1 MHTARAK
8 PPPSPMP
15 VPPPAESSTISH
27 AREDI
32 APTASELVS
41 TFRQS
46 LLARTEAVASQ
57 LQLPSGR
64 SEDECSHNPGS
75 TDTNTLP
82 TQNGIA
88 DPNLAGGSSSEGGG
102 GGGSGR

>member
-1 MHTARAK
+1 M
-8 PPPSPMP
+8 SL
-15 VPPPAESSTISH
+15 
-27 AREDI
+27 AREDT

-46 LLARTEAVASQ
+46 LLARTEAVACQ
-57 LQLPSGR
+57 LQLAPGN

-88 DPNLAGGSSSEGGG
+88 DPDLAGGSSSEGAGG
-102 GGGSGR
+102 AGSGR